1 MTTIPSNALL
11 GITTPT
17 IGRDYLGHQ
26 DLSGGN
32 WTLTDLDSSQYNFYE
47 IWMHNYGNAS
57 NPAYMYMQ
65 IGDGAGGS
73 PTWRTDSTYSS
84 QYRESNSAYYQTK
97 ANQSSFGGTS
107 HMSFGYMSIPSQTCK
122 ITFSG
127 HKNIGTDG
135 ATNGYVTYE
144 LEDWRWRHNGGNT
157 NMSIGFRAKGVYY
170 GSTNAYEALRWVYVS
185 GSFNGGTLYY
195 WGIR

>member
-1 MTTIPSNALL
+1 
-11 GITTPT
+11 
-17 IGRDYLGHQ
+17 
-26 DLSGGN
+26 
-32 WTLTDLDSSQYNFYE
+32 
-47 IWMHNYGNAS
+47 
-57 NPAYMYMQ
+57 
-65 IGDGAGGS
+65 
-73 PTWRTDSTYSS
+73 
-84 QYRESNSAYYQTK
+84 
-97 ANQSSFGGTS
+97 
-107 HMSFGYMSIPSQTCK
+107 MSFGYMSIPSQTCK